1 MNIIKNAGVCAPLG
15 FSSAA
20 TAADIKGNA
29 NDKFDYGILISMV
42 PCEVAAVFTKN
53 NVKAPP
59 LIFAK
64 ERMASGN
71 KISGIL
77 VNSGNANACTG
88 REGLEN
94 CRILT
99 EEGEKVL
106 ELDRDSLL
114 ISSTGVIGEQLPVN
128 KMKKHLRDLPELL
141 TGYDEEFAECIL
153 TTDTRTKRLA
163 VLVETENGA
172 YVIGGVAKGSGMISP
187 DMATMLS
194 FITTDAMI
202 SEENLKNCL
211 SSAVDESFNSIT
223 VDGDMSTN
231 DSVFIFANGLSG
243 ININTENHLQ
253 EFQKSLNFLCRE
265 LAKEIVKDGEGA
277 TKFVSIRVKNAASKN
292 EAKRCGMKIANS
304 PLVKTMFFGEDPN
317 WGRLM
322 ACTGAS
328 LVTMREDKV
337 DIYFNNLKYVENGIL
352 IDKKLEKEAA
362 EIMSEESFSITVD
375 LNIGDAEAEV
385 YTSDLSYD
393 YVKINA
399 DYRT

>member
-20 TAADIKGNA
+20 TAADIKGNGS
-29 NDKFDYGILISMV
+29 DKLDYGILVSMV

-64 ERMASGN
+64 ERLASGN

-88 REGLEN
+88 KEGLKN

-106 ELDRDSLL
+106 ELDKDSLL
-114 ISSTGVIGEQLPVN
+114 ISSTGVIGEQLPIN

-163 VLVETENGA
+163 VLVETDNGA

-202 SEENLKNCL
+202 SEDNLKNCL
-211 SSAVDESFNSIT
+211 NSALEESFNSIT

-243 ININTENHLQ
+243 ININMEKHLQ
-253 EFQKSLNFLCRE
+253 EFQESLNFLCKE

-277 TKFVSIRVKNAASKN
+277 TKFVTIRVKNAVSKD
-292 EAKRCGMKIANS
+292 EAKWCGMKIANS

-328 LVTMREDKV
+328 LVTMHENKV
-337 DIYFNNLKYVENGIL
+337 DIYFNNLKYVENGVL
-352 IDKKLEKEAA
+352 IDKQLEKEAA
-362 EIMSEESFSITVD
+362 DIMSEESFTITID
-375 LNIGDAEAEV
+375 LNIGNSEAEV

>member
-20 TAADIKGNA
+20 TAADIKGNG
-29 NDKFDYGILISMV
+29 NDKLDYGILVSMI

-64 ERMASGN
+64 ERLASGN

-88 REGLEN
+88 KEGMEK

-106 ELDRDSLL
+106 KLDRDSLL

-163 VLVETENGA
+163 VLVETESGA
-172 YVIGGVAKGSGMISP
+172 YVIGGVVKGSGMIAP

-202 SEENLKNCL
+202 SEENLKKCL
-211 SSAVDESFNSIT
+211 NSAVEESFNSIT

-243 ININTENHLQ
+243 ININTEKHLQ

-277 TKFVSIRVKNAASKN
+277 TKFVTIRVKNAASKE

-328 LVTMREDKV
+328 LVTMQEDKV
-337 DIYFNNLKYVENGIL
+337 DIYFNSLKYVENGVL

-362 EIMSEESFSITVD
+362 AIMSEESFTITID
-375 LNIGDAEAEV
+375 LNIGNSEAEV